1 VEAVPLAGA
10 LWLGVLTSISP
21 CPLASNVAAI
31 SFVARDLTQPRR
43 VLLSGLLYTLG
54 RTVAYVALA
63 GLLVFGLLSIPAVSN
78 FLQQHLNQVLGP
90 ILIVAGV
97 VLLELVPIRLP
108 SSGRLGEAVQGRVE
122 RWGLVAAGLL
132 GFLFALAFCPV
143 SAALFFGSL
152 IPLSLNHTPHL
163 LYPVLYGIGT
173 AVPVIVIA
181 AGLSTGA
188 SAVGK
193 WLQQLGRVEAV
204 ARVVTGILFVGV
216 GGYYVLAHIFQVF

>member
-1 VEAVPLAGA
+1 VDALPLVGA

-31 SFVARDLTQPRR
+31 AFVARDLTKPRR

-63 GLLVFGLLSIPAVSN
+63 ALLVFGLLSIPAVSN
-78 FLQQHLNQVLGP
+78 FLQKHLNQVLGP

-97 VLLELVPIRLP
+97 LLLDLLSVSLP
-108 SSGRLGEAVQGRVE
+108 SSGWSGQAVQGQVE
-122 RWGLVAAGLL
+122 HWGLAAAGLL

-152 IPLSLNHTPHL
+152 IPLSLKHTPHL

-173 AVPVIVIA
+173 AVPVLVIA
-181 AGLSTGA
+181 VALSTGA

-204 ARVVTGILFVGV
+204 ARAATGILFVGV
-216 GGYYVLAHIFQVF
+216 GLYYVLAHTLEVL